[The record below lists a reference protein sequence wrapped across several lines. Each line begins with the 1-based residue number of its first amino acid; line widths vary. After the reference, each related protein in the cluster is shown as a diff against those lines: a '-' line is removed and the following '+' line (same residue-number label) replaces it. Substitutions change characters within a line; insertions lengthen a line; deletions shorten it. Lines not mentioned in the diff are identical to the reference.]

1 MSDKIEQFMDTY
13 RRSLEARLASQESAT
28 ADIREKFGKIQGT
41 LDTLKWGVWIGVA
54 LAGVLGSL
62 VSILVL

>member
-1 MSDKIEQFMDTY
+1 MDTY